1 MDNNQIT
8 SYLQSIHPV
17 SVDILDA
24 YLSEW
29 SQFDAPRKTILTAA
43 GKTEHYLY
51 LVIEGI
57 QKSYYLRDGKEHVIA
72 FTYPLSFSGIPES
85 FLSQSPSRYYLE
97 TINES
102 TFIRLSYEQHQK
114 LLKKYRPIETLF
126 RKATE
131 QILIGV
137 LERHYELMA
146 YNIEERFKSLMQ
158 RSPHLLNM
166 VPHKD
171 LASYLRIDPTN
182 FSKLLASVKL

>member
-1 MDNNQIT
+1 MDNNQII
-8 SYLQSIHPV
+8 SFLQSIHPV

-51 LVIEGI
+51 LVNEGI
-57 QKSYYLRDGKEHVIA
+57 QKSYYLREGKEHVIA

-97 TINES
+97 TISES
-102 TFIRLSYEQHQK
+102 IFLRLSYEQHQNM
-114 LLKKYRPIETLF
+114 LKKYRPIETLF

-146 YNIEERFKSLMQ
+146 YTIEERFKSLMQ